1 MNRPLPVTTDAA
13 RCPLCGQPN
22 DCQLCTVAAYKGSC
36 WCAQV
41 QIPDELIAQVPT
53 ELRNQVCI
61 CRACVMQ
68 FHRNKNSGSTPKI
81 LPGDF
86 YLDNG
91 LMVFTADY
99 HQRRGWCCGSGCRH
113 CPYETKLR
121 LVKTNFA

>member
-1 MNRPLPVTTDAA
+1 MNRPLPATADAA

-41 QIPDELIAQVPT
+41 QIPDELIAQVPA
-53 ELRNQVCI
+53 ELRNQACI

-68 FHRNKNSGSTPKI
+68 FHRNKNSGSSPKI

-86 YLDNG
+86 YFDNG

-99 HQRRGWCCGSGCRH
+99 HRRRGWCCGNGCRH

-121 LVKTNFA
+121 LVNTNFE